1 METPQGVK
9 VVFQHYYINPT
20 KVSPAAQGVLSNFQQ
35 KLSDTTS
42 KKDFEQW
49 MHKDD
54 PTLIAVPF
62 SFLDPFLDLRFGVSQ
77 LPNLTDQV
85 NAMHAALRIVGDV
98 MVSKIARF
106 KSEVAQ
112 RDAVKEVVKQLLG
125 IPDYLAYNASAV
137 KGESEEDVRLLR
149 SQLHTLNAYYTLQ
162 WAAEMSGADAQ
173 NMLLAAAAISL
184 YRLMD
189 EVDQTH
195 YPELISQIAESLTSI
210 TQNNPKLLETL
221 RRCAF
226 NPLAGFVKDLISG
239 TAFSR
244 ERVVAPAIFQAIC
257 LKVGADQAKSYKEL
271 RSKFLKANE
280 FSGSKEF
287 KEEHKDLNLLATTL
301 AHYYITQDA
310 EFIKGFLADYSIYER
325 AYLLPH
331 VLLGVGFDEK
341 LFASGCFDDLAVSL
355 VPGGIIGR
363 ASYLAGALADLE
375 GKVPPTSPYYEK
387 VAVLRTLAEL
397 FSAPTQNEVSEE
409 VKARLLE
416 VEPPPLPSAKPR
428 EPLKSAK
435 DVNAEEVNK
444 KAFDAL
450 QRKLETDPE
459 LAFVDPMVF
468 GFKSMVKEL
477 QLRLASAKD
486 VAERL
491 CGDQKFLSEF
501 AKSAL
506 NFNPFGKVDKETA
519 KAVTQLLTAAFYDKW
534 GHTSTD
540 GPFMVAM
547 HLSAAHEFGLQQSA
561 QYFQDILTRSE
572 DKSYDWH
579 GGCYIFNTIGH
590 ILRSILRTIYN
601 RTQEILARE
610 GIDEVAVYRGLVL
623 PKGWVKKGKTEQV
636 THFPLS
642 SWSFNLGEARE
653 FARRHSRPFEGLEGV
668 VFYSAIPRE
677 RIFAISGLTG
687 GGCAKELEVIVVGS
701 SEGKDTTYVLG

>member
-9 VVFQHYYINPT
+9 VVFQHYYINPAKT
-20 KVSPAAQGVLSNFQQ
+20 SPAAQEILSDFQQ
-35 KLSDTTS
+35 KLSEITS
-42 KKDFEQW
+42 GKDFAQW

-54 PTLIAVPF
+54 PTLIAASF
-62 SFLDPFLDLRFGVSQ
+62 SFLNPFLDLRFKVSQ

-85 NAMHAALRIVGDV
+85 NAMHTALRIVGDV
-98 MVSKIARF
+98 MVSKIAKF
-106 KSEVAQ
+106 KTEVAQ
-112 RDAVKEVVKQLLG
+112 RDAVKELVERLLS
-125 IPDYLAYNASAV
+125 IPDYLANTASTV
-137 KGESEEDVRLLR
+137 RSESEEDVRLFR
-149 SQLHTLNAYYTLQ
+149 SQLHTLNVYYTLQ

-173 NMLLAAAAISL
+173 NMMLAAAAISL
-184 YRLMD
+184 YRLME

-195 YPELISQIAESLTSI
+195 YPELISQIAESLTPI
-210 TQNNPKLLETL
+210 VQNNPQLLKTL
-221 RRCAF
+221 REGAF
-226 NPLAGFVKDLISG
+226 KPLSGFVKGLTSG
-239 TAFSR
+239 FAFR
-244 ERVVAPAIFQAIC
+244 KELVVAPAILQATC

-271 RSKFLKANE
+271 QSKFLQANE
-280 FSGSKEF
+280 LSGSREH

-301 AHYYITQDA
+301 AHYYVTRDA
-310 EFIKGFLADYSIYER
+310 EFIKGFLADYNIYER
-325 AYLLPH
+325 AYLLPY
-331 VLLGVGFDEK
+331 VLVGVGFDEE

-387 VAVLRTLAEL
+387 VVVLRTLAEL

-435 DVNAEEVNK
+435 GVNTGEVNK
-444 KAFDAL
+444 KVFDAL
-450 QRKLETDPE
+450 QRKLETDPD

-468 GFKSMVKEL
+468 GFKSMAKEL
-477 QLRLASAKD
+477 MLRAASAKE

-491 CGDQKFLSEF
+491 IDSQEFLSEF

-519 KAVTQLLTAAFYDKW
+519 KVVTQLLTEAFYDKW

-547 HLSAAHEFGLQQSA
+547 HLAAAHEFGLQQSA
-561 QYFQDILTRSE
+561 QYFQDLQTRSE
-572 DKSYDWH
+572 DKSYDWQ

-590 ILRSILRTIYN
+590 ILRGILRTIYN

-610 GIDEVAVYRGLVL
+610 GIDEVAVYRGLAL

-642 SWSFNLGEARE
+642 SWSFNLGEAIS
-653 FARRHSRPFEGLEGV
+653 FARRHSRPSEGLEGV
-668 VFYSAIPRE
+668 VFFSVIPRE

-687 GGCAKELEVIVVGS
+687 GGCAKELEVIVLGS
-701 SEGKDTTYVLG
+701 SEGKDKTHVLG